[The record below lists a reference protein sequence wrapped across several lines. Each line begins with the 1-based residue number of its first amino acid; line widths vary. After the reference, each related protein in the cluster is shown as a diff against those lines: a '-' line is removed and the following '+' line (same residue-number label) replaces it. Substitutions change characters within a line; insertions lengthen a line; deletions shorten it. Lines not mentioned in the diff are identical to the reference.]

1 MSNVNGSLLDSVA
14 PKLEALV
21 GSNAVVGRVLSV
33 DGRHVVPLV
42 ELSLSLGGAGGQ
54 GEGDDPE
61 TGLHGSG
68 SGGAAGGG
76 ARATPVAVLVV
87 EDGDVRLET
96 LGH

>member
-1 MSNVNGSLLDSVA
+1 MTEENGSLLESVA
-14 PKLEALV
+14 PRLEALV
-21 GSNAVVGRVLSV
+21 GPNAVVGRVLSV

-54 GEGDDPE
+54 GEGDDPD

-76 ARATPVAVLVV
+76 AKATPVAVLVV
-87 EDGDVRLET
+87 ENGNIRLET